1 MASRSLTESFTF
13 MRNNAFQNRSFF
25 ADQLGDREALVS
37 KSKHDAGAA
46 AATTRG
52 RSDTFPPEWQKL
64 VNSVQYTFSVIR
76 QKMKELIA
84 LHDRHLM
91 ATNLDD
97 NLDED
102 QEIEHQTKELTEIF
116 GLSHRQLS
124 QLSALRRSSSAWHG
138 SHLQKLSENVLSNLA
153 RSLQELS
160 MAFRKSQSEY
170 LNKLKSRDDRISGYL
185 SLSPILD
192 STNSGALD
200 EFGDSE
206 YQLWEAQKQKR
217 HALLEDNTTMVVQ
230 REQEINEIV
239 RSIHELN
246 EIFRDV
252 AQLVVDQGTLVD
264 RIDFNVEHTQIRV
277 EKGLQQLTKAQKH
290 QSKDRKM
297 FIILVLAGLVTFFG
311 ILLIVTKFR

>member
-37 KSKHDAGAA
+37 KSKHDVGTT

-124 QLSALRRSSSAWHG
+124 QLSSLRRSSSVWHG

-185 SLSPILD
+185 SLSPMLD

-217 HALLEDNTTMVVQ
+217 NALLEDNTTMVVQ

-252 AQLVVDQGTLVD
+252 AQLVVDQEPRALEDDSLLSDCHLLMLFSNRRSDGSLSVNTNTPKFGKPENTL
-264 RIDFNVEHTQIRV
+264 
-277 EKGLQQLTKAQKH
+277 
-290 QSKDRKM
+290 
-297 FIILVLAGLVTFFG
+297 LV
-311 ILLIVTKFR
+311 RDS